1 MYEVNLLVDTTAVGM
16 VIGKGGE
23 KLKQIRDE
31 TQGSIKV
38 YQECLPESSERVVA
52 IGGQDDEQLLAMLKM
67 TLLILKDARSSIPHY
82 YNPANKPSEIMG
94 SGITG
99 SGMSSMMNQHQGMGG
114 YTNMA
119 NNMNQ
124 GAGVLGSHEQNA
136 TPDAFQEL
144 ATVSHITVPHEMC
157 GAIIGKS
164 GIRIREIRGTSG
176 AKIEFSE
183 SDKESKADR
192 TISISGTQ
200 QQVNVA
206 EQLMA
211 QCVRNPNRTN

>member
-23 KLKQIRDE
+23 KLKQIRDVSYYFITIRLLWLLHRTKGWSYHIIQYYYFQE

-99 SGMSSMMNQHQGMGG
+99 SGMSSMMNQHQ
-114 YTNMA
+114 
-119 NNMNQ
+119 
-124 GAGVLGSHEQNA
+124 VWPFH
-136 TPDAFQEL
+136 
-144 ATVSHITVPHEMC
+144 
-157 GAIIGKS
+157 
-164 GIRIREIRGTSG
+164 
-176 AKIEFSE
+176 
-183 SDKESKADR
+183 
-192 TISISGTQ
+192 
-200 QQVNVA
+200 
-206 EQLMA
+206 
-211 QCVRNPNRTN
+211 